1 MIETNIKR
9 TAKASAKHRPH
20 FGFTQCFDDPACFH
34 EPAIGL
40 VPGRATMNFK
50 YGIEELINILDR
62 WPCQIAAGLGFICG
76 PNTPRSMSTYQIKYV
91 LGKVASTLQALG
103 P

>member
-62 WPCQIAAGLGFICG
+62 WPCQIAAGLVLFVDPTRQGLC
-76 PNTPRSMSTYQIKYV
+76 QHIK
-91 LGKVASTLQALG
+91 LNMCWEKVPPLSKL
-103 P
+103 